1 MRVLL
6 DTNVLLD
13 SMLQRPPWHADADAI
28 LQAAGHGEVT
38 CAATV
43 LSLANLFYVGRRVVG
58 TDQARIGVQS
68 CLNSFEI
75 VAIDRQVLLDADA
88 LPGSD
93 FEDNVQIAAAV
104 ASGLDAIVTR
114 DPSGFAHS
122 PLPVWSPAELLQ
134 HLSQPGGSGTP

>member
-43 LSLANLFYVGRRVVG
+43 LSLANLFYVGR
-58 TDQARIGVQS
+58 
-68 CLNSFEI
+68 
-75 VAIDRQVLLDADA
+75 
-88 LPGSD
+88 
-93 FEDNVQIAAAV
+93 
-104 ASGLDAIVTR
+104 
-114 DPSGFAHS
+114 
-122 PLPVWSPAELLQ
+122 LQ
-134 HLSQPGGSGTP
+134 HQSQPGGSRAP

>member
-28 LQAAGHGEVT
+28 LQASGHGEVT

-43 LSLANLFYVGRRVVG
+43 LSLVNLLR
-58 TDQARIGVQS
+58 
-68 CLNSFEI
+68 
-75 VAIDRQVLLDADA
+75 
-88 LPGSD
+88 
-93 FEDNVQIAAAV
+93 
-104 ASGLDAIVTR
+104 
-114 DPSGFAHS
+114 
-122 PLPVWSPAELLQ
+122 